1 VHTVVVIGGTALDR
15 HAVVDAF
22 ARANVLATPAEHLD
36 PGVRPHLL
44 VITGF
49 DAYALVREA
58 RSAPH
63 LTEVPILVVLP
74 DGDLDISGAVA
85 RLERPGTEGAV
96 VEGAVVEG
104 AVVELDALEPSGP
117 VQEVA
122 EDAVEE
128 IVEDTSSRMPLPA
141 ARAQAGARARP
152 LVAEPMGS
160 LVADEADEVTNEV
173 TNETADDAADEV
185 TDEATGEHARAAT
198 APALSSAMVATM
210 SEALAGSAAASLPGS
225 GPSRAPFDPVVLV
238 DALLDA
244 GANDVV
250 RSPIP
255 PRLLRNRAE
264 MLLTV
269 SRRVDLAA
277 IPSELLRVNDVLT
290 QHGDDAEALV
300 NVLEVIRDAL
310 EFERAS
316 LIAYIEGSDHGFMIA
331 ATDAP
336 TRRQFTLAMA
346 EYPEISHA
354 MKSGAPVLIDDVMTH
369 PLTMRLG
376 DMLADRG
383 VRGSA
388 VLPVQWRGR
397 LLGVI
402 LLRRSTP
409 GVGHIVGRGMELAQL
424 ITSITAAHLRHGP
437 VLASLREQTHR
448 ISRDRYEAERRL
460 RGIDSL
466 KEHFEAGTD
475 GVVVL
480 DNGGRILFV
489 NRAAERIT
497 GFARDGLIGSLLT
510 DLAPFE
516 QRAQIEDAAAQVL
529 SSTNVAPFDL
539 SLNTTQHTP
548 VRVSVSTSTV
558 LAGTGAAIFSFRDVT
573 AERKLENELRS
584 TKEFLER
591 LIDSTVDAII
601 AADLHGTIILFNQ
614 GAERL
619 FGFRAE
625 DMIGK
630 RPIWDLYDKTAA
642 RQIMRM
648 LRSNAYG
655 GGGRLDATRR
665 EVKSRSGELVPVSMT
680 AAIIY
685 EGVDEV
691 ATVGILTDLRE
702 RIRMEQRLAQAQR
715 QLQLTEKQALVAEL
729 AGAAAHEL
737 NQPLTSILGYCELLK
752 RQGPPEAPHMRAVS
766 IISGQSERMAAII
779 KKIGR
784 LTKYETTE
792 YINDERIIDIYRAT
806 DDSGLVVDPVE
817 EGQTGEFTAVLPG
830 GLAQALHREDF
841 DLVWPRS
848 SAPDASPPGVPPL
861 PTEPR
866 AEESEPTSPGTA
878 GVAGISAG
886 VTTKISSGLHETAPD
901 PARLA
906 GSPSGPMSPMVSSVL
921 SPAGGVA
928 PAVLSAFGSGPS
940 TTPSGQA
947 VPSEINEGASTGL
960 RIAAAAAAAA
970 QLASAAPE
978 TELVVDD
985 TKPRGK

>member
-1 VHTVVVIGGTALDR
+1 
-15 HAVVDAF
+15 
-22 ARANVLATPAEHLD
+22 
-36 PGVRPHLL
+36 
-44 VITGF
+44 
-49 DAYALVREA
+49 
-58 RSAPH
+58 
-63 LTEVPILVVLP
+63 
-74 DGDLDISGAVA
+74 
-85 RLERPGTEGAV
+85 
-96 VEGAVVEG
+96 
-104 AVVELDALEPSGP
+104 
-117 VQEVA
+117 
-122 EDAVEE
+122 
-128 IVEDTSSRMPLPA
+128 
-141 ARAQAGARARP
+141 
-152 LVAEPMGS
+152 
-160 LVADEADEVTNEV
+160 
-173 TNETADDAADEV
+173 
-185 TDEATGEHARAAT
+185 
-198 APALSSAMVATM
+198 
-210 SEALAGSAAASLPGS
+210 
-225 GPSRAPFDPVVLV
+225 
-238 DALLDA
+238 LLDA
-244 GANDVV
+244 VLELGASDVLRLPV
-250 RSPIP
+250 S

-269 SRRVDLAA
+269 SRSVDLGP
-277 IPSELLRVNDVLT
+277 IPSELVRVNDVLT

-300 NVLEVIRDAL
+300 AVLEVL
-310 EFERAS
+310 QESLQFERAS
-316 LIAYIEGSDHGFMIA
+316 LIAYIEGSNHGFVIA

-346 EYPEISHA
+346 EYPEILHA
-354 MKSGAPVLIDDVMTH
+354 MKTCAPVLIDDVMTH
-369 PLTMRLG
+369 PLTSRLG
-376 DMLADRG
+376 DMLAERG

-409 GVGHIVGRGMELAQL
+409 GVGHIAGRGIELAQL
-424 ITSITAAHLRHGP
+424 VTSITAAHLRHGP

-497 GFARDGLIGSLLT
+497 GFARDGLIGNLLT
-510 DLAPFE
+510 ELAPFE
-516 QRAQIEDAAAQVL
+516 QHAQIEDAAAQVL
-529 SSTNVAPFDL
+529 AGTNVAPFDL
-539 SLNTTQHTP
+539 SLNTTQHNP

-619 FGFRAE
+619 FGFRAG

-630 RPIWDLYDKTAA
+630 RPIWDLYDKSAA

-655 GGGRLDATRR
+655 GGGRLDAIRR
-665 EVKSRSGELVPVSMT
+665 EVKTRGGEVVPVSMS

-685 EGVDEV
+685 EGDEEV

-752 RQGPPEAPHMRAVS
+752 RQSPPESAHMRAVG
-766 IISGQSERMAAII
+766 IISGQGERMAAIV

-784 LTKYETTE
+784 LTKYETTD
-792 YINDERIIDIYRAT
+792 YVGTERILDLDRAA
-806 DDSGLVVDPVE
+806 DDSGLVLDPVE
-817 EGQTGEFTAVLPG
+817 EGKTGEFTAVLPG
-830 GLAQALHREDF
+830 GLAQALGRDDF
-841 DLVWPRS
+841 DLPWPNSGSAAAAPGLPGLSARRESGEGDSARS
-848 SAPDASPPGVPPL
+848 AESTGEAQAMRS
-861 PTEPR
+861 EPR
-866 AEESEPTSPGTA
+866 RSGSSSHPAVRELEATGLGNLGSGNGNSSDDRMSNLGSGITSG
-878 GVAGISAG
+878 
-886 VTTKISSGLHETAPD
+886 KISSAASVPRSAT
-901 PARLA
+901 
-906 GSPSGPMSPMVSSVL
+906 SGI
-921 SPAGGVA
+921 AEDIA
-928 PAVLSAFGSGPS
+928 AGSGPAPTS
-940 TTPSGQA
+940 ASATEPSA
-947 VPSEINEGASTGL
+947 VPLEISERLSTSVAMVSPDE
-960 RIAAAAAAAA
+960 AATAAFSAVPEAEL
-970 QLASAAPE
+970 LAE
-978 TELVVDD
+978 E